1 MSGPTLP
8 LPRPPPMRPPSP
20 ASRSDNKGWWS
31 PTDRPLAVFELGLM
45 AVVVVTVVD
54 VVALNVV
61 VEDAEFVAAGVVA
74 DAW

>member
-1 MSGPTLP
+1 
-8 LPRPPPMRPPSP
+8 
-20 ASRSDNKGWWS
+20 
-31 PTDRPLAVFELGLM
+31 M